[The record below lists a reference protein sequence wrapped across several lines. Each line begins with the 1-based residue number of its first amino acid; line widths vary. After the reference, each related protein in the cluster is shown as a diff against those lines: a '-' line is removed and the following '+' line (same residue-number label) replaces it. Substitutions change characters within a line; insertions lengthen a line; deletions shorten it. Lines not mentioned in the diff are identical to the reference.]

1 MHSNVIFAITL
12 MWAAYQD
19 DMLSLLFVE
28 FTIAG
33 VSMFDIVHFPL
44 FAVSALALSVTPGP
58 DLAYVVG
65 QSIAN
70 GRRAGV
76 VSAAGVAIGSCA
88 HTLASA
94 VGLTALLAAS
104 PMLFTLVRF
113 LGAAYLIWLGIRMI
127 TRSLQRGG
135 GGAVAS
141 VPVPVANTHSLLLK
155 GFLTT
160 ITNPKVLLFFIA
172 FFPQFVT
179 VGGDHQVVSFL
190 LLGLAYAVIGFLSDA
205 AFAWLA
211 GSAAGAVSRNQKIR
225 VWIDRVVGTAFI
237 ALGLRIWLAKR

>member
-1 MHSNVIFAITL
+1 MICCMQLLLAI
-12 MWAAYQD
+12 
-19 DMLSLLFVE
+19 
-28 FTIAG
+28 TIAG
-33 VSMFDIVHFPL
+33 AFMFDIVHFPL
-44 FAVSALALSVTPGP
+44 FAISALALSVTPGP

-76 VSAAGVAIGSCA
+76 VSAAGVAIGGCA

-104 PMLFTLVRF
+104 PMLFTMVRF
-113 LGAAYLIWLGIRMI
+113 LGAVYLIWLGIRMI
-127 TRSLQRGG
+127 AGSMQRRN
-135 GGAVAS
+135 GGAVVK
-141 VPVPVANTHSLLLK
+141 VPVPVANTHSLLLR

-179 VGGDHQVVSFL
+179 VGGENQAVSFL
-190 LLGLAYAVIGFLSDA
+190 LLGLAYALIGFLSDA

-211 GSAAGAVSRNQKIR
+211 GSAAGAVSRNEKIR

-237 ALGLRIWLAKR
+237 ALGLRIWLSKR